1 MNDYTNEGFILPIQR
16 DDEIGYASVNSIM
29 AREEDG
35 IGNTGSY
42 FVYLLHPVMGSTHF
56 TLEPGNSYTGW
67 EKIGGAV
74 WLKDDIVQE
83 VFDAIEARK
92 TKSTGKLS

>member
-1 MNDYTNEGFILPIQR
+1 MIDYTNEGFILPIQR

-35 IGNTGSY
+35 IENTGSY
-42 FVYLLHPVMGSTHF
+42 FVYLLHPLMGSTHF
-56 TLEPGNSYTGW
+56 SLETDNSYKGW
-67 EKIGGAV
+67 KKIGGAV

-83 VFDAIEARK
+83 VFEAIEARK
-92 TKSTGKLS
+92 KKRSGKVS

>member
-1 MNDYTNEGFILPIQR
+1 MKDSFCQFSVMTRLDMLRLILSWQEKR
-16 DDEIGYASVNSIM
+16 M
-29 AREEDG
+29 ALE
-35 IGNTGSY
+35 NTGSY